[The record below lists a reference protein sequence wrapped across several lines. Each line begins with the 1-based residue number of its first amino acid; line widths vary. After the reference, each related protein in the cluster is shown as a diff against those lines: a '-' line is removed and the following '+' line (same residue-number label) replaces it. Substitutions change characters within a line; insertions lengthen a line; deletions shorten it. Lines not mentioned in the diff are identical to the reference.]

1 MKHLLSRF
9 ALLSLLIVSSGCERV
24 PPLPPVHTFVGHVEG
39 SEAFVALSIVG
50 GEVMAYVCDGRDTA
64 TWLRGTATDGDLA
77 LTADGMR
84 LRAQRTA
91 QGLTGTLTLETRS
104 HAFTVAPAMSGGG
117 FYRAAET
124 IAGLGYVGGWILLND
139 GSQRGALKR
148 DGAIVATDALDPDA
162 PTVPVP
168 SGSLQAQPVEA
179 FLSEQAMASNAP

>member
-9 ALLSLLIVSSGCERV
+9 ALLSLLVLSSGCERV
-24 PPLPPVHTFVGHVEG
+24 PSLPSVRTFVGPVEG
-39 SEAFVALSIVG
+39 SEAFVALSIVS
-50 GEVMAYVCDGRDTA
+50 GEVMAYVCDGHETA
-64 TWLRGTATDGDLA
+64 TWLRGTVTDGDLA

-84 LRAQRTA
+84 LRALQTE
-91 QGLTGTLTLETRS
+91 QGFAGTLTLETRS
-104 HAFTVAPAMSGGG
+104 HAFTVTPAMRGGG

-148 DGAIVATDALDPDA
+148 DGAIIATDALDPSA
-162 PTVPVP
+162 PTVSVL

-179 FLSEQAMASNAP
+179 FLSGQPVASNAP